1 MPENAVADLDVAEI
15 AASSFALPRRAE
27 QMLTVL
33 RRLVPFDG
41 AWLALADPH
50 HPRYTTAAA
59 ADLADSTL
67 TFFTSPQQARDI
79 EATGTD
85 RALPPLSP
93 SDLPFPAEELPGWAE
108 CLIPAGYREGLAVAL
123 FGPGGRHVG
132 FLATLSGGSATPAP
146 EVRRTLAR
154 LAPVVARGVD
164 PVRSLATTTRLV
176 RNAHA
181 GVVVAADGSA
191 APLPGWTTARY
202 SPPGP
207 RLWRPHARSSPP
219 AESTTPS
226 CRRSEAATP
235 PRAPAHPPSWPHRPT
250 CRSTS
255 PRWSSRPWPTTC
267 TGSARGRSRSRA
279 SLPAGF
285 RGGVAGALFAST
297 GRHVGFLSLLA
308 EDPDRPSRADR
319 QVLAAVTRVIA
330 DHLDRT
336 QEIAALAR
344 IVGTAEAGVVL
355 TRGGDTLP
363 LPGLPDDRLLAP
375 ASPILDA
382 ARDELSAGGPYTA
395 FLAPVTGPAGGGL
408 VRVTALDC
416 AVPDLDHLSAA
427 VLLSS
432 PGDLRGLTPLDLR
445 ALGTWWPVRRRSPRS
460 PRHSPSTRAPRPRPS
475 AAPRSPWTPPASPP
489 LPRGRSAR

>member
-1 MPENAVADLDVAEI
+1 
-15 AASSFALPRRAE
+15 
-27 QMLTVL
+27 
-33 RRLVPFDG
+33 
-41 AWLALADPH
+41 
-50 HPRYTTAAA
+50 
-59 ADLADSTL
+59 
-67 TFFTSPQQARDI
+67 
-79 EATGTD
+79 
-85 RALPPLSP
+85 
-93 SDLPFPAEELPGWAE
+93 
-108 CLIPAGYREGLAVAL
+108 
-123 FGPGGRHVG
+123 
-132 FLATLSGGSATPAP
+132 
-146 EVRRTLAR
+146 
-154 LAPVVARGVD
+154 
-164 PVRSLATTTRLV
+164 
-176 RNAHA
+176 
-181 GVVVAADGSA
+181 
-191 APLPGWTTARY
+191 
-202 SPPGP
+202 
-207 RLWRPHARSSPP
+207 
-219 AESTTPS
+219 
-226 CRRSEAATP
+226 
-235 PRAPAHPPSWPHRPT
+235 
-250 CRSTS
+250 
-255 PRWSSRPWPTTC
+255 
-267 TGSARGRSRSRA
+267 
-279 SLPAGF
+279 
-285 RGGVAGALFAST
+285 VAGALFAST

-355 TRGGDTLP
+355 TRGEDDLP

-395 FLAPVTGPAGGGL
+395 FLAPVAGPDGERL

-460 PRHSPSTRAPRPRPS
+460 PRHSTSTRAPRPRPS

-489 LPRGRSAR
+489 LPRGRSARGCASPGVGPLGTYRSPLSGRGGPPPAGEDLPWSRGSPREAARGRAECRAAVLTLRRSAVRTPAPPATASQGWTAVRKWSWSPDRPRPRRTTRSG